1 MLVELVL
8 HDHEKN
14 NSGLQ
19 SYLRNMM
26 RVIDFDA
33 MRRGRLISKAEL
45 GEYTGWL
52 AVAVTEAMHYFIGK
66 DCYAPQDETRYLAV
80 SAAHITHM
88 LRDTFEDV
96 QTGYFNIPREEL
108 ERNHIGPQDVHSE
121 AYRAWVKSRVQLA
134 REYFG
139 QGRIYLARV
148 QSWRCRLAGLEYTE
162 HFEGLLDTIERDGYR
177 LRPRYDERKRLG
189 TGLQMTWLALSSMV
203 KLHGTGTLSHQSPRK
218 G

>member
-1 MLVELVL
+1 MKE
-8 HDHEKN
+8 
-14 NSGLQ
+14 Q
-19 SYLRNMM
+19 QRTAIYLRC

-33 MRRGRLISKAEL
+33 MRRVVDLKAEL
-45 GEYTGWL
+45 SGIPAGWRGGDQ
-52 AVAVTEAMHYFIGK
+52 AMHYFIGK
-66 DCYAPQDETRYLAV
+66 GCYAPEDETRYLAV

-96 QTGYFNIPREEL
+96 QAGYFNIPREEL

-139 QGRIYLARV
+139 QGRIYLSRV
-148 QSWRCRLAGLEYTE
+148 QNWRCRLAGLEYTE

-189 TGLQMTWLALSSMV
+189 TSLQMTWLALSSMV
-203 KLHGTGTLSHQSPRK
+203 KLHGAGTLSHQSPRN